1 VFVVCA
7 EYGPAPAPTP
17 EQPKPRPTVVPNSFQ
32 VLVLGK

>member
-1 VFVVCA
+1 VVCA